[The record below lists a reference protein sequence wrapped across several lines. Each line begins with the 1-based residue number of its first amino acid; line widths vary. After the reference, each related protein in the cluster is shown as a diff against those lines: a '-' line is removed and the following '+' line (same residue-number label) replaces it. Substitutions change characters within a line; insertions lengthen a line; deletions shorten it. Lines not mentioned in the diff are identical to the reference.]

1 MILQSVIANI
11 SSHPFWTVFIHV
23 ASLIGFILGIVLIT
37 QILRNPR
44 KPSATI
50 GWLLIIVLVPL
61 LGIPLYLTFGD
72 RKFNKQKQKKGFLPL
87 PKLPKENDHQ
97 LNILLMALGLPSSCN
112 NNSNKFHQDG
122 LEAWQALVSLL
133 ENAQHSIDMSMF
145 ILADDVIGQKVLS
158 ILETKA
164 SKGLKI
170 RVLLDGV
177 GSFHLAKQKLQ
188 ILEQNGG
195 EISWFIPVLHK
206 PFRGRTNL
214 RNHRKIIIADGFYAT
229 AKVWTG
235 GRNLAQE
242 YLGENCPKDCWI
254 DLSMTQSGSV
264 VQIYQAI
271 FDADWSFACHL
282 KPKQPSY
289 TPVTKKQGNSQI
301 QIIPSGPD
309 VADDPIYVA
318 ILTAC
323 YSAKKNITIVTPYY
337 IPNSEVQEAL
347 KLAALRG
354 VKVHLI
360 LPKKSNHY
368 FADVARKRYL
378 RILHKVGVEIFLI
391 ANKMVHAKAIVIDDS
406 FAMTGSANL
415 DIRSLFLNCEIM
427 SGFYSTDDIQW
438 LSNWLTSLEKQGE
451 HHKPKEV
458 GALQEIYEGVIL
470 LGSFQ
475 L

>member
-1 MILQSVIANI
+1 MAKV
-11 SSHPFWTVFIHV
+11 
-23 ASLIGFILGIVLIT
+23 
-37 QILRNPR
+37 LRNPR

-61 LGIPLYLTFGD
+61 IGIPLYLTFGD
-72 RKFNKQKQKKGFLPL
+72 RKFNKQKQKKGVLPL
-87 PKLPKENDHQ
+87 PKVPKKNNHD
-97 LNILLMALGLPSSCN
+97 LNVLLMALGLPSSTSD
-112 NNSNKFHQDG
+112 NSNKFHQDG
-122 LEAWQALVSLL
+122 LEAWQELLLLL
-133 ENAQHSIDMSMF
+133 ENAQYSIDMAMF
-145 ILADDVIGQKVLS
+145 ILADDIVGGKVLS
-158 ILETKA
+158 ILEMQA
-164 SKGLKI
+164 RKGLKI

-177 GSFHLAKQKLQ
+177 GSFHLAKQKLRT
-188 ILEQNGG
+188 LEQNGG
-195 EISWFIPVLHK
+195 LVSWFIPVLHK

-214 RNHRKIIIADGFYAT
+214 RNHRKIIIADAKNAN

-242 YLGENCPKDCWI
+242 YLGENCPKNCWI
-254 DLSMTQSGSV
+254 DLSMTQRGSV

-271 FDADWSFACHL
+271 FDADWSFASHL

-289 TPVTKKQGNSQI
+289 ISTTKKQGNSQI

-309 VADDPIYVA
+309 VADDPIYAA

-323 YSAKKNITIVTPYY
+323 YSAQKNITIVTPYY

-360 LPKKSNHY
+360 LPEKSNHY

-378 RILHKVGVEIFLI
+378 RILHKVGVEIYLI
-391 ANKMVHAKAIVIDDS
+391 ANKMVHAKAIVVDNN

-415 DIRSLFLNCEIM
+415 DIRSLFLNCEVM
-427 SGFYSTDDIQW
+427 SGFYSADDIQW
-438 LSNWLTSLEKQGE
+438 LSNWLAALEKKGE
-451 HHKPKEV
+451 HYIPKEV